1 MVANAVFLGD
11 PLAFS
16 RTAMLYLVGSVAF
29 GIATSLVAGVYP
41 AWKAANERPV
51 DALRG

>member
-16 RTAMLYLVGSVAF
+16 RTAMLYLLGAVAF
-29 GIATSLVAGVYP
+29 GVGTSLLAGAYP
-41 AWKAANERPV
+41 AWRAASERPV
-51 DALRG
+51 DALRS